1 MAFSGSAGVFVLRR
15 SRLARHS
22 LLLKLVGVQDIA
34 HTEHVELAILGLFAG
49 ARAQWNFTGAQM
61 RLWKISA
68 WARDHCQI
76 LSEEAALELGP
87 LRVLDGLVTVLVAEK
102 PHILRVERLE
112 RNLTLHR
119 LGSGRL

>member
-1 MAFSGSAGVFVLRR
+1 M
-15 SRLARHS
+15 
-22 LLLKLVGVQDIA
+22 LLKLVGVQDIA
-34 HTEHVELAILGLFAG
+34 HAEHVELAILGLFAG

-68 WARDHCQI
+68 WAGDHCKI

-87 LRVLDGLVTVLVAEK
+87 LRVLHGLVTVLMAEQ

-119 LGSGRL
+119 LRSGRL